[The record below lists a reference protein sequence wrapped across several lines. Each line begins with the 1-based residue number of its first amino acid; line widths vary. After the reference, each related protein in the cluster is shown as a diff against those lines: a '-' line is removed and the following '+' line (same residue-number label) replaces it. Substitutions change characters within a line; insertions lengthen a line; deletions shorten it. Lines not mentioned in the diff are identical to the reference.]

1 MARYDADDVYCIP
14 GTAVLKNKAGITD
27 QDQLDEYEGDF
38 TAIRLLELT
47 QNPVEGSFDLA
58 HLCKIHQYL
67 FQDVYEWAGEVRTVD
82 IIRGDSRF
90 CNVRQIQFY
99 SNTVFSALAA
109 EKYLRN
115 LEATVFAKRLAHYL
129 SEINAVHPFREG
141 NGRVQRLFIS
151 QLAEHAG
158 YSLDYS
164 ALEQAELYPCFWPHD
179 VSGVMIEIVFSM
191 LHEAWLWC
199 LCKTRRAC
207 PNGRKEG
214 TNTPCLLRRWVR
226 GRLPMRQISTNGV

>member
-1 MARYDADDVYCIP
+1 MSRYDADDVYCIP

-38 TAIRLLELT
+38 TAIRILELT

-82 IIRGDSRF
+82 IIRGYSRF
-90 CNVRQIQFY
+90 CNVRHIQSY

-109 EKYLRN
+109 EKYLVN
-115 LEATVFAKRLAHYL
+115 LEPKVFANRLAHYL
-129 SEINAVHPFREG
+129 SEINAIHPFREG

-151 QLAEHAG
+151 QLAKQTG

-164 ALEQAELYPCFWPHD
+164 ALDQAELYP
-179 VSGVMIEIVFSM
+179 VMQESFLGNVKPLADLIFKI
-191 LHEAWLWC
+191 
-199 LCKTRRAC
+199 
-207 PNGRKEG
+207 
-214 TNTPCLLRRWVR
+214 
-226 GRLPMRQISTNGV
+226 ID

>member
-1 MARYDADDVYCIP
+1 MARYDPDDVYCIP

-27 QDQLDEYEGDF
+27 QEQLDEYEGDF

-58 HLCKIHQYL
+58 HLYKIHQYL

-90 CNVRQIQFY
+90 CNVRQIQSY
-99 SNTVFSALAA
+99 STTVFSALAA
-109 EKYLRN
+109 EKYLLN
-115 LEATVFAKRLAHYL
+115 LEATVFAKRLAYYL

-164 ALEQAELYPCFWPHD
+164 ALEQAELYP
-179 VSGVMIEIVFSM
+179 VMQASFLGNEQPLADLIFKII
-191 LHEAWLWC
+191 A
-199 LCKTRRAC
+199 
-207 PNGRKEG
+207 
-214 TNTPCLLRRWVR
+214 
-226 GRLPMRQISTNGV
+226 

>member
-1 MARYDADDVYCIP
+1 MSRYDADDVYCIP

-67 FQDVYEWAGEVRTVD
+67 FQDVYDWAGEVRTVD
-82 IIRGDSRF
+82 IIRGESRF
-90 CNVRQIQFY
+90 CNVRHIQSY

-109 EKYLRN
+109 EKYLVN
-115 LEATVFAKRLAHYL
+115 LEPKVFAHRLAHYL
-129 SEINAVHPFREG
+129 SEINAIHPFREG

-151 QLAEHAG
+151 QLAEHAN

-164 ALEQAELYPCFWPHD
+164 ALDQAEVYP
-179 VSGVMIEIVFSM
+179 VMQESFLGNEQPLSELIF
-191 LHEAWLWC
+191 
-199 LCKTRRAC
+199 
-207 PNGRKEG
+207 
-214 TNTPCLLRRWVR
+214 
-226 GRLPMRQISTNGV
+226 QIIT

>member
-1 MARYDADDVYCIP
+1 MSRYDADDVYCIP

-67 FQDVYEWAGEVRTVD
+67 FQDVYEWAGEVRSVD
-82 IIRGDSRF
+82 IIRGESRF
-90 CNVRQIQFY
+90 CNVRHIQSY
-99 SNTVFSALAA
+99 SNTVFSAIAA
-109 EKYLRN
+109 EKFLVN
-115 LEATVFAKRLAHYL
+115 LEPKVFANRLAHYL
-129 SEINAVHPFREG
+129 SEINAIHPFREG

-164 ALEQAELYPCFWPHD
+164 ALDQAVLYP
-179 VSGVMIEIVFSM
+179 VMQESFLGNVKPLADLILKI
-191 LHEAWLWC
+191 
-199 LCKTRRAC
+199 
-207 PNGRKEG
+207 
-214 TNTPCLLRRWVR
+214 
-226 GRLPMRQISTNGV
+226 ID

>member
-1 MARYDADDVYCIP
+1 MSRYDADDVYCIP

-90 CNVRQIQFY
+90 CNVRHIQSY

-109 EKYLRN
+109 EKYLVN
-115 LEATVFAKRLAHYL
+115 LKPKVFANRLAHYL
-129 SEINAVHPFREG
+129 SEINAIHPFREG

-151 QLAEHAG
+151 QLAKQTG

-164 ALEQAELYPCFWPHD
+164 ALDQAELYP
-179 VSGVMIEIVFSM
+179 VMQESFLGNVKPLADLIFKI
-191 LHEAWLWC
+191 
-199 LCKTRRAC
+199 
-207 PNGRKEG
+207 
-214 TNTPCLLRRWVR
+214 
-226 GRLPMRQISTNGV
+226 ID

>member
-1 MARYDADDVYCIP
+1 MSRYDADDVYCIP

-67 FQDVYEWAGEVRTVD
+67 FQDIYEWAGEVRTVD

-90 CNVRQIQFY
+90 CNVRHIQSY

-109 EKYLRN
+109 EKYLVS
-115 LEATVFAKRLAHYL
+115 LEPKVFAHRLAHYL
-129 SEINAVHPFREG
+129 SEINAIHPFREG

-158 YSLDYS
+158 YYLDYS
-164 ALEQAELYPCFWPHD
+164 ALEQAELYP
-179 VSGVMIEIVFSM
+179 VMQESFLGNEQPLSELIF
-191 LHEAWLWC
+191 
-199 LCKTRRAC
+199 
-207 PNGRKEG
+207 
-214 TNTPCLLRRWVR
+214 
-226 GRLPMRQISTNGV
+226 QIIT

>member
-1 MARYDADDVYCIP
+1 MSRYDADDVYCIP

-38 TAIRLLELT
+38 TAIRILELT

-90 CNVRQIQFY
+90 CNVRHIQTY
-99 SNTVFSALAA
+99 SNTVFSALAT
-109 EKYLRN
+109 EKYLVN
-115 LEATVFAKRLAHYL
+115 IEPKVFAHRLAHYL
-129 SEINAVHPFREG
+129 SEINAIHPFREG

-151 QLAEHAG
+151 QLAEHASF
-158 YSLDYS
+158 SLDYS
-164 ALEQAELYPCFWPHD
+164 ALDQAEIYP
-179 VSGVMIEIVFSM
+179 VMQESFLGNVKPLADLILKI
-191 LHEAWLWC
+191 
-199 LCKTRRAC
+199 
-207 PNGRKEG
+207 
-214 TNTPCLLRRWVR
+214 
-226 GRLPMRQISTNGV
+226 ID

>member
-1 MARYDADDVYCIP
+1 MSRYDADDVYCIP

-27 QDQLDEYEGDF
+27 QEQLDEFEGDF

-47 QNPVEGSFDLA
+47 QNQVEGSFDLA

-90 CNVRQIQFY
+90 CNVRHIQSY

-109 EKYLRN
+109 EKYLVN
-115 LEATVFAKRLAHYL
+115 LEPKVFANRLAHYL
-129 SEINAVHPFREG
+129 SEINAIHPFREG

-151 QLAEHAG
+151 QLAKQTG

-164 ALEQAELYPCFWPHD
+164 ALDQAELYP
-179 VSGVMIEIVFSM
+179 VMQESFLGNVKPLADLIFKI
-191 LHEAWLWC
+191 
-199 LCKTRRAC
+199 
-207 PNGRKEG
+207 
-214 TNTPCLLRRWVR
+214 
-226 GRLPMRQISTNGV
+226 ID